1 MPGGPR
7 VSRHERVAVV
17 PHKRELNQSVK
28 RDERLGLWAV
38 IIGAIA
44 FGSLGLFGQAAFARG
59 IAIPTL
65 LLWRF
70 AGGALIVYV
79 AALALREAPI
89 PRGRLPAVCGLGVLY
104 TLQAGLFLGSV
115 ADAGPPIAIMLL
127 FTFPVI
133 IEIAERL
140 AGRGGGK
147 RSIISVALACGGVW
161 LMVAAP
167 GSGLHASGLV
177 FGLSAAVVYA
187 SYILLAVRLL
197 AGLPPLRSTA
207 TLLATAAVVY
217 FVIVLVRGLPVVPF
231 DRAQFVLGGSMAFV
245 ATAIPILGL
254 SIGLPRIGAQ
264 RSSILGTLEPL
275 TTVVLSVVLL
285 HATLTPRS
293 IAGMACVL
301 AAGVLRVLL

>member
-1 MPGGPR
+1 MIARPMCRTMPTVNESSAR
-7 VSRHERVAVV
+7 TQRI
-17 PHKRELNQSVK
+17 
-28 RDERLGLWAV
+28 GLWAV
-38 IIGAIA
+38 VLAA
-44 FGSLGLFGQAAFARG
+44 LTFGSLGLFGQAAFARG

-70 AGGALIVYV
+70 SGGALIVFV
-79 AALALREAPI
+79 AAMVLREAPLPLSRI
-89 PRGRLPAVCGLGVLY
+89 PALCGLGVLY

-115 ADAGPPIAIMLL
+115 ADAGPSIAIMLL

-167 GSGLHASGLV
+167 ESGLHASGLV
-177 FGLSAAVVYA
+177 LGLCAAGVYA
-187 SYILLAVRLL
+187 SYILLAVRVL

-207 TLLATAAVVY
+207 TLLASAAVVY
-217 FVIVLVRGLPVVPF
+217 GVITMVRGLPIVPR
-231 DRAQFVLGGSMAFV
+231 DPGQLYLGSAMALI

-275 TTVVLSVVLL
+275 STVVLSILIL
-285 HATLTPRS
+285 HATLSPRS
-293 IAGMACVL
+293 LLGMACVL
-301 AAGVLRVLL
+301 AAGLLRVLM

>member
-1 MPGGPR
+1 MIGRPACRTMPTVNESNAR
-7 VSRHERVAVV
+7 NDRI
-17 PHKRELNQSVK
+17 
-28 RDERLGLWAV
+28 GLWAV
-38 IIGAIA
+38 VLAAIT

-65 LLWRF
+65 LFWRF
-70 AGGALIVYV
+70 TGGALIVFV
-79 AALALREAPI
+79 AAIALREAPLPLSRI
-89 PRGRLPAVCGLGVLY
+89 PALCGLGVLY

-115 ADAGPPIAIMLL
+115 ADAGPSIAIMLL
-127 FTFPVI
+127 YTFPVI

-147 RSIISVALACGGVW
+147 RSILSVALACGGVW

-177 FGLSAAVVYA
+177 LGLCAAGVYA
-187 SYILLAVRLL
+187 SYILLAVRVL

-207 TLLATAAVVY
+207 TLLASAAVVY
-217 FVIVLVRGLPVVPF
+217 GVITVVRGLPIAPR
-231 DRAQFVLGGSMAFV
+231 DPDQLYLGSAMALI

-275 TTVVLSVVLL
+275 STVVLSVVLL
-285 HATLTPRS
+285 HAALTPRS
-293 IAGMACVL
+293 IAGMVCVL
-301 AAGVLRVLL
+301 AAGILRVLL